1 MSEDDKKIVIDEDSV
16 KSEAENIQ
24 KQQIEKNRS
33 EVEHTLKD
41 ALSSS
46 GIKADFTQTED
57 KIVVE
62 IPLSSKEEQEALV
75 KKLME
80 QKIQEAE
87 AEAARRAEEEMKK
100 REAEAKAKAEAE
112 AKAKAE
118 AEAKAKAEAEAKAKA
133 EAEAKAKAKAKAE
146 AEAKAKAEAEAKAKA
161 EAEAKAKAEAEAKAK
176 AEAEAEA
183 EAKAKAEAEAK
194 AKAEAEAKAKAE
206 AEAKAKA
213 EVKAKPKTKPATKAP
228 STALNSD
235 KFVPN
240 LKRKYLETVR
250 PYLMEEFKYKS
261 PMQIPCIKKVTV
273 SVGCGD
279 AKDNKKFLDAAV
291 KELEQITGQH
301 VLRTKARK
309 AIANFKIR
317 QGMEIGAMVTLRGD
331 NMWFFLERLICIA
344 LPRVRDFRGVKK
356 TAFDGRGNYSLGI
369 TEQIIFPEI
378 DFDKIERISG
388 LNVAIVTTAT
398 NDKEGFA
405 LLSSLGMPFQK

>member
-100 REAEAKAKAEAE
+100 REEE
-112 AKAKAE
+112 
-118 AEAKAKAEAEAKAKA
+118 
-133 EAEAKAKAKAKAE
+133 AKAKAE

-176 AEAEAEA
+176 AEAEA
-183 EAKAKAEAEAK
+183 KAKAEAEAK
-194 AKAEAEAKAKAE
+194 VKAEAEAKVKAE
-206 AEAKAKA
+206 A
-213 EVKAKPKTKPATKAP
+213 KAKPKTKPASKAP
-228 STALNSD
+228 STVINSD